1 MAKKWKTVAA
11 NEITKLEELKVAVK
25 RQPDGWWQV
34 GDLDAFIEAT
44 KPQTFD
50 EFIAMTEQTIAPYLA
65 TTGPVEPLSREWY
78 SRDLRDRI
86 ATVRSLIRARKPS
99 LLAVAATELGIAL
112 MEAKASSVWD
122 APLRKQRKAESDRSA
137 ATRRAVEARTARDKE
152 FHDRIDRLRK
162 RDPDITATDI
172 ARRLDGDFGGDYPDT
187 AQRRTNLAAR
197 VRRYLPRKK

>member
-1 MAKKWKTVAA
+1 MAKKKWTTVAE
-11 NEITKLEELKVAVK
+11 NEITKLEELKLVE
-25 RQPDGWWQV
+25 RE
-34 GDLDAFIEAT
+34 DLAAFIEAT

-50 EFIAMTEQTIAPYLA
+50 AFIATTEQVIAPYLA

-86 ATVRSLIRARKPS
+86 ATVRSLIRARTPS

-137 ATRRAVEARTARDKE
+137 ATRRAVEARTAHDKE

-162 RDPDITATDI
+162 RDPDIRATDI
-172 ARRLDGDFGGDYPDT
+172 ARRLDGEFGGDYPDT